1 MRKALWPQSLIRLGQ
16 PKTMTNNP
24 LQTRSAHGA
33 TPTLEQWGCNSENG
47 RLLDVL
53 VGPIDGYAWQP
64 GNAISRRHLR
74 DGTRFD
80 YQTAAS
86 QYQEMIAAYVEA
98 GVKVHVLPANDGLPY
113 QLYARDSSVMTPWG
127 PIVSQMYS
135 PWRRGEI
142 KSVLQ
147 FYLERKIPIYDV
159 VTRGTFEGGD
169 LMMIEPG
176 AVLCG
181 TSGERTSEEGIQ
193 QVKSWFEREGWEFMI
208 GRFDPHFLHM
218 DVMCVMVAEKL
229 AAVCVD
235 VIPDDVLAW
244 LKNKNIDI
252 LEVPFSEAMDL
263 GCNVVSLGDDRVL
276 LPENSTSLKAACKAA
291 GLTVFDPDIS
301 MITKGG
307 GGVHCICQPLRR
319 Q

>member
-1 MRKALWPQSLIRLGQ
+1 
-16 PKTMTNNP
+16 MTNNR
-24 LQTRSAHGA
+24 LQTRSELGT
-33 TPTLEQWGCNSENG
+33 TPPLEAWGCHSESG

-53 VGPIDGYAWQP
+53 IGSIKNYTWQT
-64 GNAISRRHLR
+64 GNAVSRRHLR
-74 DGTRFD
+74 DGARFD

-86 QYQEMIAAYVEA
+86 QYQEMIAAYTSA
-98 GVKVHVLPANDGLPY
+98 GVKVHTLPANDGLPY
-113 QLYARDSSVMTPWG
+113 QVYARDSSVMTPWG
-127 PIVSQMYS
+127 AIISQMYS
-135 PWRRGEI
+135 PWRRGEV

-147 FYLERKIPIYDV
+147 FYLDSQIPIYDV
-159 VTRGTFEGGD
+159 VTAGSFEGGD
-169 LMMIEPG
+169 FMMIEPG

-193 QVKSWFEREGWEFMI
+193 QVKRWFEQEGWEFMI

-235 VIPDDVLAW
+235 VIPDEVLAW
-244 LKNKNIDI
+244 FKNKHIDI
-252 LEVPFSEAMDL
+252 LEVPYREAMDL

-276 LPENSTSLKAACKAA
+276 LPEASISLKASCKAA

-301 MITKGG
+301 MLTKGG
-307 GGVHCICQPLRR
+307 GGVHCMCQPLHR
-319 Q
+319 QSTLGVI